1 MMSESLSWF
10 PLKSQRV
17 SENVTPVTI
26 ARDQE
31 GLGRAITIEARIRAE
46 TGVTIG
52 DERGIGAIP
61 RARRRP
67 IPEIEILYSTDLA
80 LLSFDGYQ

>member
-1 MMSESLSWF
+1 MMRESLSWF
-10 PLKSQRV
+10 LLKSQRV

-67 IPEIEILYSTDLA
+67 IPEIENLYSTDLA